1 MRSYKKQRMTRQQ
14 DYKAYKP
21 EDMKQKFKGEIL
33 TEKKCINSILRFYEL
48 ASLSELQDG
57 LTWYTEANKY
67 CAELAKRFD
76 LSIQQVAGL
85 VAVFSPQAGWVENK
99 RYTVSFLYQPNIH
112 VRSQVQTDKAKLILK
127 LHNEAD
133 IYNAQ
138 STREAAFKTKA
149 FFKNIL
155 NPDLDNSV
163 TIDRHAIA
171 SCIQHPDNVSPLD
184 QSYGQLTRVQYEFF
198 QSCYI
203 KAARQVNVLPHQ
215 LQAIVWVTYRR
226 IRKLAEHTTETHWK
240 PFTTTN
246 ENPF

>member
-1 MRSYKKQRMTRQQ
+1 
-14 DYKAYKP
+14 
-21 EDMKQKFKGEIL
+21 MKQKFKGEVL

-57 LTWYTEANKY
+57 LTWYAEANKY
-67 CAELAKRFD
+67 ARELAKRFD
-76 LSIQQVAGL
+76 LSLQQVAGL
-85 VAVFSPQAGWVENK
+85 IAVFSPQAGWVENK
-99 RYTVSFLYQPNIH
+99 RYTVSFLYSPNVR
-112 VRSQVQTDKAKLILK
+112 VRSQVQTNKAKQILK
-127 LHNEAD
+127 LTNEAD

-138 STREAAFKTKA
+138 SINDAAWKTKA

-155 NPDLDNSV
+155 NPDLDDSV

-171 SCIQHPDNVSPLD
+171 SCIQRPENVSALD
-184 QSYGQLTRVQYEFF
+184 ATYGDLTKSQYEFF

-226 IRKLAEHTTETHWK
+226 VRKLREHATDTQWQ
-240 PFTTTN
+240 PFTT
-246 ENPF
+246 EQPF